1 MEKKIILR
9 PDEFPPS
16 LLDLQDP
23 LYCLSNGDVTG
34 SIPRI
39 AKILEEMNEETEAL
53 FEATAGIDLEDRDGT
68 PPEVI
73 YLRLT
78 RTPRGYT
85 CERIRLEK
93 VKEGELFRL
102 EGLGK

>member
-1 MEKKIILR
+1 MNDKKILLR
-9 PDEFPPS
+9 ADEFPPS

-23 LYCLSNGDVTG
+23 LYDLANGDVAG
-34 SIPRI
+34 AIPKI
-39 AKILEEMNEETEAL
+39 ARVLEEMNEETEAL

-78 RTPRGYT
+78 RTPKGYT
-85 CERIRLEK
+85 CERVEGLPCPLSR
-93 VKEGELFRL
+93 KEGNAH
-102 EGLGK
+102 EG

>member
-1 MEKKIILR
+1 MNDKKILLR
-9 PDEFPPS
+9 ADEFPPS

-23 LYCLSNGDVTG
+23 LYDLANGDIAG
-34 SIPRI
+34 AIPRI
-39 AKILEEMNEETEAL
+39 AKVLEEMSEETEAL

-85 CERIRLEK
+85 CERMEELPCPLSR
-93 VKEGELFRL
+93 KEGKAHER
-102 EGLGK
+102 